1 MTDLV
6 AAAFI
11 IQRPAAGAE
20 MSGRQRRT
28 ADGRPDFGLWC
39 VLVGRL
45 VGRLVG
51 QLVGRLV
58 GRWVDRSTVCGRLT
72 SAPFQPGRR
81 SARSAR
87 RPGPRVI
94 SRRVAGEPSRRPLPE
109 NIARRNPSESKSNWP
124 HYLLCDRTLVK
135 CS

>member
-39 VLVGRL
+39 GLVGRL
-45 VGRLVG
+45 VGRYSVG

-58 GRWVDRSTVCGRLT
+58 GR
-72 SAPFQPGRR
+72 
-81 SARSAR
+81 
-87 RPGPRVI
+87 
-94 SRRVAGEPSRRPLPE
+94 
-109 NIARRNPSESKSNWP
+109 
-124 HYLLCDRTLVK
+124 
-135 CS
+135 